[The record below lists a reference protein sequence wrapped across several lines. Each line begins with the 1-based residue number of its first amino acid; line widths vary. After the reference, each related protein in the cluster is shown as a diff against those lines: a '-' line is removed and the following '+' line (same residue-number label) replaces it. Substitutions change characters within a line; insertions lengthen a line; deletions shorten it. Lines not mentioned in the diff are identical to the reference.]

1 MRQMPKALLM
11 DILCVAD
18 LHGELQARQF
28 LFEFIKSARPDA
40 IIFAGDVTCGSVAY
54 AEDLFDE
61 LKKTRI
67 PFYAVHGNNDPETVQ
82 DFFEETGNDL
92 AGKKTIIGGIPF
104 YGLGGSSPTP
114 FNTVC
119 EYTEETIQHK
129 LAELKVPDDGK
140 FILVSHTPPRDCEA
154 DKTGHGN
161 HVGSRSLRE
170 FVLAKK
176 PAVVICGHVHEQHL
190 SEKLGDTIIAKAG
203 TLMHKKALVLTIP
216 ENKVTL
222 LGN

>member
-1 MRQMPKALLM
+1 M

-18 LHGELQARQF
+18 LHGEVQAKQF
-28 LFEFIKSARPDA
+28 LFEFAKNAKPDA
-40 IIFAGDVTCGSVAY
+40 IILAGDVTCGSVSY
-54 AEDLFDE
+54 AEDLFDG

-82 DFFEETGNDL
+82 DFFEETGCDL

-119 EYTEETIQHK
+119 EYTEETIEHK
-129 LAELKVPDDGK
+129 LAELGVPDSGN
-140 FILVSHTPPRDCEA
+140 FILVSHTPPRDTA
-154 DKTGHGN
+154 SDRTAHGN

-190 SEKLGDTIIAKAG
+190 SEKLGETTIAKVG
-203 TLMHKKALVLTIP
+203 TLMHKKALVLTTP
-216 ENKVTL
+216 ENTVTL
-222 LGN
+222 L

>member
-1 MRQMPKALLM
+1 M

-28 LFEFIKSARPDA
+28 LFEFIKKSKPDA
-40 IIFAGDVTCGSVAY
+40 IVLAGDVTCGSVAF

-61 LKKTRI
+61 LQKTRI

-82 DFFEETGNDL
+82 DFFEETGHDL

-119 EYTEETIQHK
+119 EYTEETIGHK
-129 LAELKVPDDGK
+129 LKELNVPDNGK
-140 FILVSHTPPRDCEA
+140 FVLVSHTPPRDTA
-154 DKTGHGN
+154 SDKTGHGN
-161 HVGSRSLRE
+161 HVGSRSVRE

-176 PAVVICGHVHEQHL
+176 PAAIICGHVHEQHL
-190 SEKLGDTIIAKAG
+190 SEKLGDTVIAKVG
-203 TLMHKKALVLTIP
+203 TLMHKKALVLTVP
-216 ENKVTL
+216 QNKVTL
-222 LGN
+222 L